1 MFGLFFLSAAP
12 TAQNSPELK
21 IHIRND
27 TSVYYSVMYTFHNL
41 FGLKRA
47 YQKENISLLTL
58 TQLSMILDYSSE
70 NNSVMSL
77 KDKLPKL

>member
-1 MFGLFFLSAAP
+1 
-12 TAQNSPELK
+12 
-21 IHIRND
+21 
-27 TSVYYSVMYTFHNL
+27 MYTFHNL

>member
-1 MFGLFFLSAAP
+1 
-12 TAQNSPELK
+12 
-21 IHIRND
+21 
-27 TSVYYSVMYTFHNL
+27 MYTFHNL

-77 KDKLPKL
+77 KQKLPKLKVTKKRVLSTDCF